1 MTMDESSGS
10 TQLTPQ
16 EINSLYL
23 EVVPPDAK
31 GRIYGIGALA
41 SQLGGGDASSSSVV
55 RHVSLTREVEELKR
69 KHEET
74 SAELVA
80 AREKIAQFDAAQAK
94 IARLEEMMQRFMP
107 PTDSAGSSAPSP
119 AVNPDPSVHQ
129 DEQHPQNLDDFPDN
143 LFR

>member
-80 AREKIAQFDAAQAK
+80 AREKIAQFDA
-94 IARLEEMMQRFMP
+94 
-107 PTDSAGSSAPSP
+107 
-119 AVNPDPSVHQ
+119 HQ
-129 DEQHPQNLDDFPDN
+129 IFDDHKYYILHHHKP
-143 LFR
+143 